1 MQNCQIPSRP
11 NSRLWYS
18 LWYSWPR
25 RLSHLFDDDAP
36 RNRVIRLFNLLP
48 ALLIILNVAAVILE
62 TVEPIRGGRTKDTTR
77 KRGVMPMS

>member
-1 MQNCQIPSRP
+1 LQDCQIPWRP

-18 LWYSWPR
+18 WRR

-36 RNRVIRLFNLLP
+36 RNRVIRLFNLSL
-48 ALLIILNVAAVILE
+48 ALLIIVNVAAVILE
-62 TVEPIRGGRTKDTTR
+62 TVEPIRAGRTKDTTR